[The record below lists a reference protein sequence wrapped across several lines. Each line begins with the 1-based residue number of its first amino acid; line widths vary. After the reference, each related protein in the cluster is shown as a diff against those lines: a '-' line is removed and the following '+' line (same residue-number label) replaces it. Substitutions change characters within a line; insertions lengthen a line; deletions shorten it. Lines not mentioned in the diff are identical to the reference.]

1 MNGPVEHDY
10 VSDPHK
16 TRGAGTAADVR
27 RRARPLGRLLL
38 TTKGLSENKVF
49 ISGDMGEDDVV
60 PLAVE
65 LIPLE
70 VD

>member
-1 MNGPVEHDY
+1 LREEGCDENGVWLVDEVPPRY
-10 VSDPHK
+10 L
-16 TRGAGTAADVR
+16 T
-27 RRARPLGRLLL
+27 PLP
-38 TTKGLSENKVF
+38 KGLSENKVF

>member
-1 MNGPVEHDY
+1 VDRTLLYDDDMTQPW
-10 VSDPHK
+10 
-16 TRGAGTAADVR
+16 AG
-27 RRARPLGRLLL
+27 
-38 TTKGLSENKVF
+38 KGLSENKVF